1 MDKNNDFL
9 EPEQRPPTSK
19 KHFFARPVVVFICL
33 ILFFPLGLYLMYYHK
48 VYTPRTRLILTII
61 FLLIFIPFYF
71 VDPQKDELVEANTEL
86 KHQNFVLEQRLESAL
101 KEKDELLRESKD
113 LEKENSLLSEQVALA
128 SPYLDDLEKKE
139 AQKKKDE
146 QTAKAKKAKEAEAK
160 RIAEAKKKEAEAKAK
175 KEAEQAAKAQA
186 EAEAKAKAEA
196 DKKAAEE
203 AAAAEQQQEQ
213 EQSVATDFQNCT
225 DLRGTYPDGVP
236 SDHPAYQPKMDR
248 DNDGWACEN

>member
-1 MDKNNDFL
+1 MDETNNFL
-9 EPEQRPPTSK
+9 DPEQHPPTSK
-19 KHFFARPVVVFICL
+19 SHFFARPVIVFICL

-86 KHQNFVLEQRLESAL
+86 KDQNFVLEQRLESAL
-101 KEKDELLRESKD
+101 KEKDELLRESQN
-113 LEKENSLLSEQVALA
+113 LEKENSLLSEQVTLA
-128 SPYLDDLEKKE
+128 SPYLEDLEKKE

-146 QTAKAKKAKEAEAK
+146 QAAKAKKAKEAEAK
-160 RIAEAKKKEAEAKAK
+160 RIAEAKKKETEAKAK
-175 KEAEQAAKAQA
+175 KEAEEAAKAQA
-186 EAEAKAKAEA
+186 DAEAKAEA

-203 AAAAEQQQEQ
+203 EQAQQQA
-213 EQSVATDFQNCT
+213 VATDFQNCT

-236 SDHPAYQPKMDR
+236 SDHPAYQSKMDR
-248 DNDGWACEN
+248 DNDNWACEN

>member
-71 VDPQKDELVEANTEL
+71 VDPQKDELVETNTEL
-86 KHQNFVLEQRLESAL
+86 KDQNFVLEQRLQSAL
-101 KEKDELLRESKD
+101 KEKDELLRDSQD

-128 SPYLDDLEKKE
+128 SPYLEDLEKKE

-146 QTAKAKKAKEAEAK
+146 QAAKAKKAKEAEAK
-160 RIAEAKKKEAEAKAK
+160 QIAEAKKKEAEAKAK
-175 KEAEQAAKAQA
+175 KEAEAKAQA
-186 EAEAKAKAEA
+186 EAEAKAEA

-213 EQSVATDFQNCT
+213 QEQEQAVTTDFQNCT

-248 DNDGWACEN
+248 DNDNWACEN